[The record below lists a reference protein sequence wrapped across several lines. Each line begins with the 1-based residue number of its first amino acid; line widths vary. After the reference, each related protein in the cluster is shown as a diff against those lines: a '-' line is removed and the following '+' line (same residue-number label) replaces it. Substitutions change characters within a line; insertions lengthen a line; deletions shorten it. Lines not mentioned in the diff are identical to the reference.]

1 MRSNHPGLNALRA
14 MNQLF
19 RINSAAKLQNYSEP
33 TKLFL
38 IRDVLLQLFVNI
50 VIVVEREEGIG

>member
-19 RINSAAKLQNYSEP
+19 RINSTAKLQNYSEP

-38 IRDVLLQLFVNI
+38 IRNVLFQLLVNI